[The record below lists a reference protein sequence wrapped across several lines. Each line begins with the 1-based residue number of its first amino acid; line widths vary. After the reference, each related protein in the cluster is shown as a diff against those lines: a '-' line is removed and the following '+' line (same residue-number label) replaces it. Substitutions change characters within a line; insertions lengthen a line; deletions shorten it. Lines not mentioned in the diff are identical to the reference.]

1 MLKAPSDTYVIKYH
15 SLQFLLAACTPDK
28 ALINL

>member
-1 MLKAPSDTYVIKYH
+1 MLKACGDRYVIKYH
-15 SLQFLLAACTPDK
+15 SAQFLLAAFLE